1 MSWLFML
8 PIFIYSSETNVLS
21 IIIELIDKD
30 KVNNLSELDG

>member
-1 MSWLFML
+1 ML